1 MFNIWYLLLHS
12 FNITIVAL
20 IILAL
25 KTLFKDVLSARWQKG
40 IWLVLILRIIIPSSS
55 SRSILLPNVGAYVE
69 MLKFTAEKGLA
80 SAYTPEYSMINPD
93 FHIPHSLIP
102 VSVTDYIYILFF
114 AGLLIFALVYLF
126 SYIRLR
132 FILRKGSA
140 VPDEIRR
147 EINLLAGRY
156 NLYAPKRIITLK
168 GLPSAFVCGFLKP
181 VLVLPEDREVDE
193 KIILHELIHIKNGDT
208 LQSLIIC
215 LLRCLNWFNPVMHYA
230 FDRMSN
236 DIEALCDLRTLEKLE
251 GESRRDYGI
260 LLLSMV
266 NERYQKVPCTS
277 SASNG
282 GKNIARRIDSI
293 VKFKKY
299 PKGMGVVSVC
309 IVLFLFMPCLYGYAV
324 ELKDYNPASE
334 KDFNLAVASA
344 RSARCTTMA
353 GAIDA
358 FSKGVAQKNG
368 VMLLCA
374 VPEERHEEIISQMT
388 KDEEYNYYFSSG
400 FEFDNLTFPDTGTCH
415 AVYNIEKTGDRTYE
429 ADIHFDIETD
439 VNTAKLKEIYG
450 EVPKNH
456 ATLVMPVIIE
466 NSDGWTVREAGER
479 FLLDINFDEKDE
491 YYPYTYGAEGKT
503 GKVTCSFRYK
513 YYIASKSKSQNNLF
527 GSMMFFNKTPDLSA
541 EFESEYYDR
550 YTVYEANEEYRQSF
564 VGKYLTI
571 ITKTCYDEDDL
582 NADDFEDAKE
592 SATNLGGLVGSGSN
606 TSGYSWSGMTV
617 YNGWDGIE
625 ENGSGGGYSGSGI
638 KPAEN
643 ELPYAYRIWIYADK
657 ELVDEMTIYT
667 KEAQ

>member
-1 MFNIWYLLLHS
+1 M
-12 FNITIVAL
+12 AL
-20 IILAL
+20 
-25 KTLFKDVLSARWQKG
+25 
-40 IWLVLILRIIIPSSS
+40 
-55 SRSILLPNVGAYVE
+55 Y
-69 MLKFTAEKGLA
+69 
-80 SAYTPEYSMINPD
+80 
-93 FHIPHSLIP
+93 
-102 VSVTDYIYILFF
+102 YIS
-114 AGLLIFALVYLF
+114 
-126 SYIRLR
+126 SYIRLK
-132 FILRKGSA
+132 FILKKGSA

-156 NLYAPKRIITLK
+156 NLYAPKRIVVLK
-168 GLPSAFVCGFLKP
+168 GLPSAFVCGIIKLI
-181 VLVLPEDREVDE
+181 LVLPEEKEVDE
-193 KIILHELIHIKNGDT
+193 KIIFHELLHLKHADT
-208 LQSLIIC
+208 LQSGIIC
-215 LLRCLNWFNPVMHYA
+215 ILRCLNWFNPIMHYV
-230 FDRMSN
+230 FDRMGN

-251 GESRRDYGI
+251 GENRRDYGR

-282 GKNIARRIDSI
+282 AKNIARRIDSI

-466 NSDGWTVREAGER
+466 NSDGWIVREAGER

-503 GKVTCSFRYK
+503 GKVTCSFRYE
-513 YYIASKSKSQNNLF
+513 YFIASKSKSQNNLF

-550 YTVYEANEEYRQSF
+550 YTVYEANEETHHNLI
-564 VGKYLTI
+564 GKYLSIATM
-571 ITKTCYDEDDL
+571 KCDDKAEL
-582 NADDFEDAKE
+582 ENIDFEAIKKR
-592 SATNLGGLVGSGSN
+592 ATSMGGLSGSGS
-606 TSGYSWSGMTV
+606 SSDGASWSGMTV
-617 YNGWDGIE
+617 YSGWDGIE
-625 ENGSGGGYSGSGI
+625 EAGSGGGYSGSGI

-643 ELPYAYRIWIYADK
+643 KKPFAYKVWIFADGELI
-657 ELVDEMTIYT
+657 DEITVYT
-667 KEAQ
+667 KEDK